1 MESTIFWQLID
12 TSAKVSLGALLAA
25 AMIWMF
31 QWRMNHQT
39 DQSGL
44 SRRVELLEKI
54 AADVGTVS
62 HAFSKYSALI
72 TESIKYG
79 ERWPVSRKEEL
90 KTINSEL
97 VQEFN
102 KLAHSEATLL
112 MLGEKNMEK
121 TLRIYGAKIAIF
133 RKEAY
138 VGRQD
143 ITIEDITKIK
153 TEINQLRENF
163 YDILSRKYDQ
173 LIEH

>member
-1 MESTIFWQLID
+1 MENTIFWQLID
-12 TSAKVSLGALLAA
+12 TSVKVTLGAL
-25 AMIWMF
+25 ITVFMF
-31 QWRMNHQT
+31 WLFRLRFRQQS

-44 SRRVELLEKI
+44 PRRVELLEKV

-72 TESIKYG
+72 VESIKYG
-79 ERWPVSRKEEL
+79 ERWPASRKEEL
-90 KTINSEL
+90 KTINTEL

-102 KLAHSEATLL
+102 KLAHAEATLL

-143 ITIEDITKIK
+143 ITFEEITKIK
-153 TEINQLRENF
+153 AEINQLRENF